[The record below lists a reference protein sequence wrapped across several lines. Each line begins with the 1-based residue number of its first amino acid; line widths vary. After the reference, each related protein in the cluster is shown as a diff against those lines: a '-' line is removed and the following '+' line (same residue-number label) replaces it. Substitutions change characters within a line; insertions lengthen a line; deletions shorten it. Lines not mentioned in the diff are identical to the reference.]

1 MVIAKVRYALF
12 FFSGAF
18 EREAKKHVAHGRRV
32 AVDCQILTGSRRAK
46 ASARRLGS
54 GSRRVEGD
62 EGLEPGGSKRGGLV
76 VSRHWACAA
85 SKTTKIGLAR
95 QPSRQPGSFAWK
107 KATRRGARSNKCAG
121 QRRRSELNLSSTHRK
136 RKHHKLGLTS
146 TIQQVQ
152 LHNTGW
158 GAAPA
163 LCTRAGRLG

>member
-1 MVIAKVRYALF
+1 MGYALF

-18 EREAKKHVAHGRRV
+18 DRKRRNTSPTDGEWQLIAKSSRDRVGR
-32 AVDCQILTGSRRAK
+32 K

-107 KATRRGARSNKCAG
+107 KATRREARSNKCAG